1 MTGDILLDLTPQI
14 QPYSP
19 GPTLTELTLINPFEP
34 ERLAARKRA
43 KHLCQQLNNLRADQ
57 RKARQLLYAQLFAE
71 AENPFIE
78 PDFYCDYGS
87 HIYLGENF
95 YANHHCLML
104 DAADIRIGK
113 RVKFG
118 PGVHLYTTTHPL
130 DATQRAAG
138 HVLIAPIIIGD
149 DCWLGGYT
157 QVMPGVTIGEKSVIG
172 AGSIVTRSIP
182 AGVVAMGNPCRVVRD
197 L

>member
-71 AENPFIE
+71 ARLAWLPWVT
-78 PDFYCDYGS
+78 
-87 HIYLGENF
+87 LAVW
-95 YANHHCLML
+95 YATC
-104 DAADIRIGK
+104 K
-113 RVKFG
+113 RL
-118 PGVHLYTTTHPL
+118 PC
-130 DATQRAAG
+130 
-138 HVLIAPIIIGD
+138 VLISF
-149 DCWLGGYT
+149 T
-157 QVMPGVTIGEKSVIG
+157 H
-172 AGSIVTRSIP
+172 
-182 AGVVAMGNPCRVVRD
+182 
-197 L
+197 